1 MGNLLKS
8 LTEELRPKRFE
19 DLVLEKSLKEK
30 LKKMYETRN
39 VMNMLFYGKPGS
51 GKTSSSK
58 IFTDSDDFDCITING
73 SLDTGV
79 DIVRN
84 TILGFTTSC
93 SLLSKPKICF
103 IDECD
108 YLSKNTQGSLRGVIE
123 NSSSNCRFILTCNEL
138 HKIQK
143 PLQSRLLTICFDMTQ
158 FEIKSELEKY
168 RTRVVDYLKSIIPD
182 VDESR
187 VNRIIDMNYPDYRTI
202 SQKLE
207 FEFI

>member
-1 MGNLLKS
+1 MENILKS
-8 LTEELRPKRFE
+8 LSEELRPKRFE
-19 DLVLEKSLKEK
+19 DLVLEKTVKEK
-30 LKKMYETRN
+30 LQKMYDTRN

-51 GKTSSSK
+51 GKTSSSR
-58 IFTDSDDFDCITING
+58 IFTDSDEFDCIIING
-73 SLDTGV
+73 SIDTGV

-84 TILGFTTSC
+84 KILNFTNAC
-93 SLLSKPKICF
+93 SLFCKPKICF

-123 NSSSNCRFILTCNEL
+123 NSLSNCRFILTCNEL

-158 FEIKSELEKY
+158 FEIKSELDKY
-168 RTRVVDYLKSIIPD
+168 RTRVVEYLKSKIENVD
-182 VDESR
+182 VSH
-187 VNRIIDMNYPDYRTI
+187 VNRIIDMNYPDFRII

-207 FEFI
+207 FDFI

>member
-8 LTEELRPKRFE
+8 LSEELRPKKFE

-30 LKKMYETRN
+30 LQKMYDTRN

-51 GKTSSSK
+51 GKTSSSR
-58 IFTDSDDFDCITING
+58 IFTDSDEFDCITING

-84 TILGFTTSC
+84 KILSFTTSC
-93 SLLSKPKICF
+93 SLFSKPKICF

-108 YLSKNTQGSLRGVIE
+108 YLSKNTQSSLRGVIE
-123 NSSSNCRFILTCNEL
+123 NSSQCRFILTCNEL

-158 FEIKSELEKY
+158 FEIKSELDKY
-168 RTRVVDYLKSIIPD
+168 RTRVVEYLKSKIENID
-182 VDESR
+182 VSH
-187 VNRIIDMNYPDYRTI
+187 VNRIIDMNYPDFRII

-207 FEFI
+207 FDFI

>member
-8 LTEELRPKRFE
+8 LSEELRPKRFD
-19 DLVLEKSLKEK
+19 DLVLEKSLKDK
-30 LKKMYETRN
+30 LQKMYDTRN

-51 GKTSSSK
+51 GKTSASR

-84 TILGFTTSC
+84 TILSFTTSC
-93 SLLSKPKICF
+93 SLQSKPKICF

-168 RTRVVDYLKSIIPD
+168 RTRVVDYLKSTIEDID
-182 VDESR
+182 VSR
-187 VNRIIDMNYPDYRTI
+187 VNRIIDMNYQDYRTI